1 MRGKGAYILQGSL
14 RMFNQQPFKMKRL
27 SLYLL
32 PIILC
37 FITGWLSSIMQSDAL
52 VEWYPQLDKP
62 SITPPNAVF
71 PIAWGIIYICMGLS
85 LGRLLDIGE
94 RRFIGLWFLI
104 LALAFLWT
112 PMFFLMQSPI
122 SGFAIILILDI
133 ATFSYIVF
141 SWIASRFASI
151 IMIPLL
157 LWLLFATYLNFYIWL
172 FN

>member
-1 MRGKGAYILQGSL
+1 
-14 RMFNQQPFKMKRL
+14 MKRL

-37 FITGWLSSIMQSDAL
+37 FIIGWLSMIIQSDAL
-52 VEWYPQLDKP
+52 IEWYPKLDKP
-62 SITPPNAVF
+62 SITPPNSLF

-104 LALAFLWT
+104 LVLIFLWT
-112 PMFFLMQSPI
+112 PMFFALRSPI

-133 ATFSYIVF
+133 ATLSYIVF
-141 SWIASRFASI
+141 TWLASRFASL
-151 IMIPLL
+151 IMVPQL

>member
-1 MRGKGAYILQGSL
+1 MQGSL

-94 RRFIGLWFLI
+94 RHFIGLWFLI

-112 PMFFLMQSPI
+112 PIFFLMQSPI

>member
-1 MRGKGAYILQGSL
+1 
-14 RMFNQQPFKMKRL
+14 MKRL

-37 FITGWLSSIMQSDAL
+37 FIIGWLSMIIQSDAL
-52 VEWYPQLDKP
+52 IEWYPQLDKP
-62 SITPPNAVF
+62 SITPTNSLF

-104 LALAFLWT
+104 LVLIFLWT
-112 PMFFLMQSPI
+112 PMFFALRSPI

-133 ATFSYIVF
+133 ATLSYIVF
-141 SWIASRFASI
+141 TWLARRFASL
-151 IMIPLL
+151 IMVPQLI
-157 LWLLFATYLNFYIWL
+157 WLLFATYLNFYIWL

>member
-1 MRGKGAYILQGSL
+1 MQGSL

-112 PMFFLMQSPI
+112 PIFFLMQSPI

>member
-1 MRGKGAYILQGSL
+1 
-14 RMFNQQPFKMKRL
+14 MKRL

-37 FITGWLSSIMQSDAL
+37 FIIGWLSMIIQSDAL
-52 VEWYPQLDKP
+52 IEWYPQLDKP
-62 SITPPNAVF
+62 SITPPNSLF
-71 PIAWGIIYICMGLS
+71 PIAWGIIYICMGFS

-104 LALAFLWT
+104 LVLIFLWT
-112 PMFFLMQSPI
+112 PMFFALRSPI

-133 ATFSYIVF
+133 ATLSYIVF
-141 SWIASRFASI
+141 TWLASRFASL
-151 IMIPLL
+151 IMVPQL

>member
-1 MRGKGAYILQGSL
+1 
-14 RMFNQQPFKMKRL
+14 MFNQQPFKMKRL

-112 PMFFLMQSPI
+112 PIFFLMQSPI

>member
-1 MRGKGAYILQGSL
+1 
-14 RMFNQQPFKMKRL
+14 MKRL

-37 FITGWLSSIMQSDAL
+37 FIIGWLSMIIQSDAL
-52 VEWYPQLDKP
+52 IEWYPQLDKP
-62 SITPPNAVF
+62 SITPSNSLF

-104 LALAFLWT
+104 LVLIFLWT
-112 PMFFLMQSPI
+112 PMFFALRSPI

-133 ATFSYIVF
+133 ATLSYIVF
-141 SWIASRFASI
+141 TWLASCFASL
-151 IMIPLL
+151 IMVPQL

>member
-1 MRGKGAYILQGSL
+1 
-14 RMFNQQPFKMKRL
+14 MKRL

-37 FITGWLSSIMQSDAL
+37 FIIGWLSMIIQSDAL

-62 SITPPNAVF
+62 SITPSNSLF

-94 RRFIGLWFLI
+94 RRFLGLWFLI
-104 LALAFLWT
+104 LVLIFLWT
-112 PMFFLMQSPI
+112 PMFFALRSPI

-133 ATFSYIVF
+133 ATLSYIVF
-141 SWIASRFASI
+141 TWLASRFASL
-151 IMIPLL
+151 IMVPQL

>member
-1 MRGKGAYILQGSL
+1 
-14 RMFNQQPFKMKRL
+14 MFNQQPFKMKRL

>member
-1 MRGKGAYILQGSL
+1 
-14 RMFNQQPFKMKRL
+14 MKRL

-37 FITGWLSSIMQSDAL
+37 FIIGWLSMIIQSDAL
-52 VEWYPQLDKP
+52 IEWYPQLDKP
-62 SITPPNAVF
+62 SITPPNSLF

-104 LALAFLWT
+104 LVLIFLWT
-112 PMFFLMQSPI
+112 PMFFALRSPI

-133 ATFSYIVF
+133 ATLSYIVF
-141 SWIASRFASI
+141 TWLASRFASL
-151 IMIPLL
+151 IMVPQLI
-157 LWLLFATYLNFYIWL
+157 WLLFATYLNFYICL